1 MDNVGIFGGDGTLFN
16 VDLLMI
22 FDNSL

>member
-1 MDNVGIFGGDGTLFN
+1 MDNVGIFGEDGTLFN